1 MLNSKTIGNKIST
14 ARKKTNLSQAELA
27 QQVSISSQA
36 VGKWERGESM
46 PDITTL
52 NRLAEIF
59 KVDLNYFSDNF
70 ESLVNDESK
79 FQTFP
84 QPESK
89 DIFIKQ
95 PNKNGLNWNMSSGN
109 WVDADFSG
117 LKNLKDKFN
126 SSNMKNCKFIGSDLT
141 GLILN
146 ANNVEACDFSKAN
159 LRQSQIHSSY
169 IKDNQFIECPFIAGK
184 IVSSEL
190 KNNNFSFSNFNGA
203 DISKSNFK
211 NNKIENTVWTFTSF
225 NSTSLSNVT
234 FNGTIQNCSFD
245 NCTFSKVT
253 FSNAK
258 LLNTFFK
265 GKKLKG
271 ILFVECEADRM
282 TYEFLKNGKANLTG
296 LKMVKEYNT

>member
-70 ESLVNDESK
+70 ESLANVKPK
-79 FQTFP
+79 FQAFP
-84 QPESK
+84 QSDE
-89 DIFIKQ
+89 DIYIKQ
-95 PNKNGLNWNMSSGN
+95 QKTNGLTWNMSSGN
-109 WVDADFSG
+109 WMDADFSR
-117 LKNLKDKFN
+117 LDNFKDKFN
-126 SSNMKNCKFIGSDLT
+126 SSNMKSCKFIGSDLT
-141 GLILN
+141 SLVLK
-146 ANNVEACDFSKAN
+146 ANTIEACDFSNAN
-159 LRQSQIHSSY
+159 LRQGQIHSSY
-169 IKDNQFIECPFIAGK
+169 IKDNQFIDCSFIAAK

-203 DISKSNFK
+203 DISQSNFK
-211 NNKIENTVWTFTSF
+211 NNIIENSVWTFTSL
-225 NSTSLSNVT
+225 NGTSLSNVT

-245 NCTFSKVT
+245 NCTFSKVA
-253 FSNAK
+253 FKNAK

-271 ILFVECEADRM
+271 IQFMDCEADRM

-296 LKMVKEYNT
+296 LRLIKE